1 MNIVF
6 LAAGKS
12 SRIYKEVG
20 KPKCLLKINNQ
31 SIISNLLKN
40 LKGLKF
46 KKINIVVGFKSYL
59 IKEELKKNKKIN
71 FIYNKYFN
79 SREMLYS
86 LILALKKIDDDIIFS
101 YTDIIYD
108 RSIIEKLISKKN
120 NIYLPILKDWKKVW
134 IKRKKEI
141 KSDAEDLQ
149 IDKNSNLKTIGKK
162 ITNISKVKYQ
172 FMGLVMINKEN
183 KKEIIKLYNSTKN
196 NKKIHL
202 TEFLNL
208 ILKKKINI
216 KCLKYLKNWYE
227 FDDIDDYLN
236 YKKKL

>member
-31 SIISNLLKN
+31 SIISSLLKN
-40 LKGLKF
+40 LKGLNL

-59 IKEELKKNKKIN
+59 IKKELKKNKKISY
-71 FIYNKYFN
+71 IYNRYYN

-108 RSIIEKLISKKN
+108 RSIIKKLISKKN
-120 NIYLPILKDWKKVW
+120 NIYLPILKNWKKVW

-162 ITNISKVKYQ
+162 ITDISKVKYQ

-183 KKEIIKLYNSTKN
+183 KKEIIKLYNSIKN

-208 ILKKKINI
+208 IVKKKINI

-227 FDDIDDYLN
+227 FDDIDDYIN
-236 YKKKL
+236 YRKKL

>member
-40 LKGLKF
+40 LKGLKI
-46 KKINIVVGFKSYL
+46 KKINIVIGFKSYL
-59 IKEELKKNKKIN
+59 IKKELKKNKKIN
-71 FIYNKYFN
+71 YIYNKYFN

-108 RSIIEKLISKKN
+108 RSIIKKLISKKN
-120 NIYLPILKDWKKVW
+120 NIYLPVLKNWKNVW

-162 ITNISKVKYQ
+162 ITDISKVKYQ

-183 KKEIIKLYNSTKN
+183 KKEIIKLYDSTKN

-202 TEFLNL
+202 TNFLNL
-208 ILKKKINI
+208 IVKKKIKI

>member
-40 LKGLKF
+40 LKGLKI
-46 KKINIVVGFKSYL
+46 KKINIVTGFKSYL
-59 IKEELKKNKKIN
+59 IKKELKKNKKIN
-71 FIYNKYFN
+71 YIYNKYFN

-108 RSIIEKLISKKN
+108 RSIIKKLISKKN
-120 NIYLPILKDWKKVW
+120 NIYLPILKNWKNVW

-208 ILKKKINI
+208 IVKKKMNI

>member
-12 SRIYKEVG
+12 SRIYKQVG

-40 LKGLKF
+40 LKGLNL
-46 KKINIVVGFKSYL
+46 KKINIVVGFKSHL
-59 IKEELKKNKKIN
+59 IKKELKKNKKISY
-71 FIYNKYFN
+71 IYNKYYN

-108 RSIIEKLISKKN
+108 RSIIKKLVFKKN
-120 NIYLPILKDWKKVW
+120 NIYLPILKNWKKVW

-162 ITNISKVKYQ
+162 ITDISKVKYQ

-183 KKEIIKLYNSTKN
+183 KKEIITLYNSTKN

-208 ILKKKINI
+208 IVKKKIKI

-227 FDDIDDYLN
+227 FDDIEDYIN
-236 YKKKL
+236 YRKKL

>member
-31 SIISNLLKN
+31 SIISSLLKN
-40 LKGLKF
+40 LKGLNL

-59 IKEELKKNKKIN
+59 IKKELKKNKKISY
-71 FIYNKYFN
+71 IYNRYYN

-108 RSIIEKLISKKN
+108 RSIIKKLISKKN
-120 NIYLPILKDWKKVW
+120 NIYLPILKNWKKVW

-162 ITNISKVKYQ
+162 ITDISKVKYQ

-202 TEFLNL
+202 TKFLNL
-208 ILKKKINI
+208 IVKKKNQH
-216 KCLKYLKNWYE
+216 
-227 FDDIDDYLN
+227 
-236 YKKKL
+236 

>member
-12 SRIYKEVG
+12 SRIYKQVG

-40 LKGLKF
+40 LKGLNL
-46 KKINIVVGFKSYL
+46 KKINIVVGFKSHL
-59 IKEELKKNKKIN
+59 IKKELKKNKKISY
-71 FIYNKYFN
+71 IYNKYYN

-108 RSIIEKLISKKN
+108 RSIIKKLVFKKN
-120 NIYLPILKDWKKVW
+120 NIYLPILKNWKKVW

-162 ITNISKVKYQ
+162 ITDISKVKYQ

-183 KKEIIKLYNSTKN
+183 KKEIIKLFNSTKN
-196 NKKIHL
+196 KKKIHL

-208 ILKKKINI
+208 IVKKIKI

-227 FDDIDDYLN
+227 FDDLDDYIN
-236 YKKKL
+236 YRKKL

>member
-12 SRIYKEVG
+12 SRIYKQVG
-20 KPKCLLKINNQ
+20 KPKCLLKINNH
-31 SIISNLLKN
+31 SIISSLLKN
-40 LKGLKF
+40 LKGLNL

-59 IKEELKKNKKIN
+59 IKKELKKNKKISY
-71 FIYNKYFN
+71 IYNKYYN

-108 RSIIEKLISKKN
+108 RSIIKKLISKKN
-120 NIYLPILKDWKKVW
+120 NIYLPILKNWKKVW

-162 ITNISKVKYQ
+162 ITDISKVKYQ

-208 ILKKKINI
+208 IVKKKIKI

-227 FDDIDDYLN
+227 FDDIDDYIN
-236 YKKKL
+236 YRK

>member
-12 SRIYKEVG
+12 SRIFKEVG

-31 SIISNLLKN
+31 SIILNLIKN
-40 LKGLKF
+40 LTGLKI
-46 KKINIVVGFKSYL
+46 KKINVVVGFKSTL
-59 IKEELKKNKKIN
+59 IKKELKKIKKIN
-71 FIYNKYFN
+71 FIYNKYYN

-101 YTDIIYD
+101 YTDVIYD
-108 RSIIEKLISKKN
+108 RDIIKKLVSKKKL
-120 NIYLPILKDWKKVW
+120 IYLPILKNWQKIW
-134 IKRKKEI
+134 IKRKKKI
-141 KSDAEDLQ
+141 KLDAEDLQ
-149 IDKNSNLKTIGKK
+149 IDNNNNLKKIGNK

-172 FMGLVMINKEN
+172 FMGILMINREN
-183 KKEIIKLYNSTKN
+183 RNKIIKLYNSTKN

-202 TEFLNL
+202 TQFLNL
-208 ILKKKINI
+208 IVKKKVDI
-216 KCLKYLKNWYE
+216 KCLKYQKNWYE

-236 YKKKL
+236 FKKKL

>member
-31 SIISNLLKN
+31 SIISSLLKN
-40 LKGLKF
+40 LRGLNI

-59 IKEELKKNKKIN
+59 IKKELKKNKKISY
-71 FIYNKYFN
+71 IYNKYYN

-108 RSIIEKLISKKN
+108 RSIIKKLISKKN
-120 NIYLPILKDWKKVW
+120 NIYLPILKNWKNVW

-162 ITNISKVKYQ
+162 ITDISKVKYQ

-183 KKEIIKLYNSTKN
+183 KKEIIRLYNSAKN

-202 TEFLNL
+202 TNFLNL
-208 ILKKKINI
+208 LVKKKINI

>member
-31 SIISNLLKN
+31 SIISSLLKN
-40 LKGLKF
+40 LKGLNL

-59 IKEELKKNKKIN
+59 IKKELKKNKKISY
-71 FIYNKYFN
+71 IYNRYYN

-108 RSIIEKLISKKN
+108 RSIIKKLISKKN
-120 NIYLPILKDWKKVW
+120 NIYLPILKNWKKVW

-162 ITNISKVKYQ
+162 ITDISKVKYQ

-202 TEFLNL
+202 TKFLNL
-208 ILKKKINI
+208 IVKKKINI

-227 FDDIDDYLN
+227 FDDIDDYIN
-236 YKKKL
+236 YRKKL

>member
-40 LKGLKF
+40 LKGLKI
-46 KKINIVVGFKSYL
+46 KKINIVVGFKSNL
-59 IKEELKKNKKIN
+59 IKRELKKNKKIN
-71 FIYNKYFN
+71 YIYNKYYN

-101 YTDIIYD
+101 YTDIIYH
-108 RSIIEKLISKKN
+108 RNIIKKLISKKN
-120 NIYLPILKDWKKVW
+120 NIYLPILKNWKEVW
-134 IKRKKEI
+134 IRRKKEI
-141 KSDAEDLQ
+141 KSDAENLQ
-149 IDKNSNLKTIGKK
+149 IDKNDNLKTIGKK

-183 KKEIIKLYNSTKN
+183 KKEIIKLYDSTKN

-202 TEFLNL
+202 TDFLNL
-208 ILKKKINI
+208 IVKKKIKI

>member
-40 LKGLKF
+40 LKGLKI
-46 KKINIVVGFKSYL
+46 KKINIVVGFKSNL
-59 IKEELKKNKKIN
+59 IKRELKKNKKIN
-71 FIYNKYFN
+71 YIYNKYYN

-101 YTDIIYD
+101 YTDIIYH
-108 RSIIEKLISKKN
+108 RNIIKKLISKKN
-120 NIYLPILKDWKKVW
+120 NIYLPILKNWKEVW
-134 IKRKKEI
+134 IRRKKEI
-141 KSDAEDLQ
+141 KSDAENLQ
-149 IDKNSNLKTIGKK
+149 IDKNDNLKTIGKK

-183 KKEIIKLYNSTKN
+183 KKEIIKLYKSIKN

-208 ILKKKINI
+208 IVKKKIKI

-227 FDDIDDYLN
+227 FDDIDDYIN
-236 YKKKL
+236 YRKKL

>member
-12 SRIYKEVG
+12 SRIYKKVG

-40 LKGLKF
+40 LKGLNL
-46 KKINIVVGFKSYL
+46 KKVNIVVGFKSYL
-59 IKEELKKNKKIN
+59 IKKELKKNKKIN
-71 FIYNKYFN
+71 YIYNKFYN

-108 RSIIEKLISKKN
+108 RSIIKKLISKKN
-120 NIYLPILKDWKKVW
+120 NIYLPILKNWKKVW
-134 IKRKKEI
+134 KKRKKEI

-162 ITNISKVKYQ
+162 ITDISKVKYQ

-202 TEFLNL
+202 TKFLNL
-208 ILKKKINI
+208 IVKKKINI

-227 FDDIDDYLN
+227 FDDIEDYIN
-236 YKKKL
+236 YRKKL

>member
-1 MNIVF
+1 
-6 LAAGKS
+6 
-12 SRIYKEVG
+12 
-20 KPKCLLKINNQ
+20 
-31 SIISNLLKN
+31 
-40 LKGLKF
+40 
-46 KKINIVVGFKSYL
+46 
-59 IKEELKKNKKIN
+59 
-71 FIYNKYFN
+71 
-79 SREMLYS
+79 MLYS

>member
-12 SRIYKEVG
+12 SRIYNEVG

-31 SIISNLLKN
+31 SIILNLLKN
-40 LKGLKF
+40 LKGLNF
-46 KKINIVVGFKSYL
+46 RKINIVVGFKSNL
-59 IKEELKKNKKIN
+59 IKKELNKIKKIN
-71 FIYNKYFN
+71 FIYNRYYR

-108 RSIIEKLISKKN
+108 RSIIERLVSKKN
-120 NIYLPILKDWKKVW
+120 NIYLPILKNWKDIW
-134 IKRKKEI
+134 IKRKKKI
-141 KSDAEDLQ
+141 KLDAEDLQ
-149 IDKNSNLKTIGKK
+149 IDKYGNLKAIGKK
-162 ITNISKVKYQ
+162 IKNISNVKYQ
-172 FMGLVMINKEN
+172 FMGLLMINKES
-183 KKEIIKLYNSTKN
+183 KKDIIKLYNSTKN

-202 TEFLNL
+202 TQFLNL
-208 ILKKKINI
+208 VVKKQINI

-227 FDDIDDYLN
+227 FDDINDYLN
-236 YKKKL
+236 YKKKF

>member
-31 SIISNLLKN
+31 SIISSLLKN
-40 LKGLKF
+40 LRGLNI

-59 IKEELKKNKKIN
+59 IKKELKKNKKISY
-71 FIYNKYFN
+71 IYNKYYN

-86 LILALKKIDDDIIFS
+86 LILAVKKIDDDIIFS

-108 RSIIEKLISKKN
+108 RSIIKKLISKKN
-120 NIYLPILKDWKKVW
+120 NIYLPILKNWKNVW

-162 ITNISKVKYQ
+162 ITDISKVKYQ

-183 KKEIIKLYNSTKN
+183 KKEIIRLYNSAKN

-202 TEFLNL
+202 TNFLNL
-208 ILKKKINI
+208 IVKKKINI

>member
-12 SRIYKEVG
+12 SRIYNEVG

-31 SIISNLLKN
+31 SIISSLLKN
-40 LKGLKF
+40 LRGLNL

-59 IKEELKKNKKIN
+59 IKKELKKNKKIS
-71 FIYNKYFN
+71 FIYNKYYN

-108 RSIIEKLISKKN
+108 RSIIKKLISKKN
-120 NIYLPILKDWKKVW
+120 NIYLPILKNWKNVW

-149 IDKNSNLKTIGKK
+149 IDKNSNLITIGKK
-162 ITNISKVKYQ
+162 ITDISKVKYQ

-183 KKEIIKLYNSTKN
+183 KKEIIRLYNSTKN

-202 TEFLNL
+202 TKFLNL
-208 ILKKKINI
+208 IVKKKINI

>member
-31 SIISNLLKN
+31 SIISSLLKN
-40 LKGLKF
+40 LKGLNL

-59 IKEELKKNKKIN
+59 IKKELKKNKKISY
-71 FIYNKYFN
+71 IYNKHYN

-108 RSIIEKLISKKN
+108 RSIIKKLISRKN
-120 NIYLPILKDWKKVW
+120 NIYLPILKNWKNVW

-162 ITNISKVKYQ
+162 IIDISKVKYQ

-183 KKEIIKLYNSTKN
+183 KKEIIKLYNSMKN
-196 NKKIHL
+196 NKKMHL
-202 TEFLNL
+202 TKFLNL

>member
-31 SIISNLLKN
+31 SIISSLLKN
-40 LKGLKF
+40 LRGLNI

-59 IKEELKKNKKIN
+59 IKKELKKNKKISY
-71 FIYNKYFN
+71 IYNKYYN

-108 RSIIEKLISKKN
+108 RSIIKKLISKKN
-120 NIYLPILKDWKKVW
+120 NIYLPILKNWKNVW

-162 ITNISKVKYQ
+162 ITDISKVKYQ

-183 KKEIIKLYNSTKN
+183 KKEIIRLYNSAKN

-202 TEFLNL
+202 TNFLNL
-208 ILKKKINI
+208 IVKKKINI